1 MSNPPFS
8 KPPASDRPV
17 LGIIQQ
23 CAIDVR
29 AELAGL
35 SSQLRT
41 ISDDQI
47 GARSRVQIDTALRH
61 AEAMERLI
69 AGVLAHVSGEN
80 GSLDIA
86 SVVPVRGGMLA
97 GRRLVVV
104 DDTISTLRFLSSLL
118 ASEGAIVAMARS
130 GAEALDLLAT
140 ERCDL
145 LIVDATMPGLP
156 GAQVIR
162 ALRARPG
169 AQSAVPALAMTAD
182 RSVQRHDELIAA
194 GASRVVTKP
203 LPDPGEILRIVD
215 RLLKVQSA
223 PAILAPGRTEDVPLF
238 DPGPLT
244 RVYLLA
250 GPKVGR
256 EILDRLMLD
265 LIETL
270 ARLDRVGAGIKS
282 GMGTAADLAELR
294 TTTHVLIALAGT
306 AGAKMLLRQVQ
317 VLDQKLQGESQ
328 FGPQP
333 GLPPGPL
340 SGLPP
345 DLGPLM
351 ADIRLLT
358 RGAVAAIEQLALPDQ
373 GSGHAP

>member
-1 MSNPPFS
+1 MSNPPVP
-8 KPPASDRPV
+8 KAPPSGGQV
-17 LGIIQQ
+17 LGMIQQ

-41 ISDDQI
+41 ISDEQI
-47 GARSRVQIDTALRH
+47 GARPRVQIDTALRH

-69 AGVLAHVSGEN
+69 GGVLAQVSAEH
-80 GSLDIA
+80 GSLDNA
-86 SVVPVRGGMLA
+86 NAAAVRGGMLA

-104 DDTISTLRFLSSLL
+104 DATVSTLRFLSSLL
-118 ASEGAIVAMARS
+118 ASEGATVAMARS
-130 GAEALDLLAT
+130 GAEALDLLAM

-223 PAILAPGRTEDVPLF
+223 PAIPAHGRAEDVPLF

-250 GPKVGR
+250 GPEVGR

-270 ARLDRVGAGIKS
+270 ARLDQIGRA
-282 GMGTAADLAELR
+282 
-294 TTTHVLIALAGT
+294 HV
-306 AGAKMLLRQVQ
+306 
-317 VLDQKLQGESQ
+317 
-328 FGPQP
+328 
-333 GLPPGPL
+333 
-340 SGLPP
+340 
-345 DLGPLM
+345 
-351 ADIRLLT
+351 
-358 RGAVAAIEQLALPDQ
+358 
-373 GSGHAP
+373 

>member
-1 MSNPPFS
+1 MSNPPVPN
-8 KPPASDRPV
+8 PPPSDRQVP
-17 LGIIQQ
+17 GRIQQ

-47 GARSRVQIDTALRH
+47 GARPRVQIDTALRH

-69 AGVLAHVSGEN
+69 DGVLAQVSGEN
-80 GSLDIA
+80 GSLDTTGA
-86 SVVPVRGGMLA
+86 VPVRVGMLV

-104 DDTISTLRFLSSLL
+104 DDAVSTLRFLSSLL
-118 ASEGAIVAMARS
+118 TSEGASVAMARS
-130 GAEALDLLAT
+130 GAEALAHLAT
-140 ERCDL
+140 ESCDL
-145 LIVDATMPGLP
+145 LIVDATMPGLS

-162 ALRARPG
+162 ALRARPD

-203 LPDPGEILRIVD
+203 LPDPAEILRIVD
-215 RLLKVQSA
+215 RLLKAQPV
-223 PAILAPGRTEDVPLF
+223 PAIPAPGRAEDVPLF

-244 RVYLLA
+244 RVYQLA
-250 GPKVGR
+250 GPEVGR

-270 ARLDRVGAGIKS
+270 ARLDRVGAGIR
-282 GMGTAADLAELR
+282 ADLGTVADMGELR
-294 TTTHVLIALAGT
+294 ATAHVLIALAGT
-306 AGAKMLLRQVQ
+306 AGAQMLLRQVQ
-317 VLDQKLQGESQ
+317 LLDLRLQTESQ
-328 FGPQP
+328 FGLQSGHP
-333 GLPPGPL
+333 
-340 SGLPP
+340 SGLPR
-345 DLGPLM
+345 DLGPFL

-358 RGAVAAIEQLALPDQ
+358 RGAVAAIARLDLPDQ
-373 GSGHAP
+373 GSGRSP